1 MLGNAID
8 ASQPKAPVTI
18 STELLDSVSRPVTID
33 SVGTSP
39 KERAR
44 IVITD
49 HGSGMDAKTQG
60 RLFEPFFTT
69 KKRGTGLGLS
79 IARQIID
86 LHGGTIEVE
95 SELGKGTTFRV
106 ELPLVPDATGQ

>member
-1 MLGNAID
+1 LLGNAID
-8 ASQPKAPVTI
+8 ASQPKAPVRI
-18 STELLDSVSRPVTID
+18 STELLDSDSGPTTIGSD
-33 SVGTSP
+33 RTVAKG
-39 KERAR
+39 RAR

-49 HGSGMDAKTQG
+49 HGTGMDAKAQA

-86 LHGGTIEVE
+86 LHGGSIEVE
-95 SELGKGTTFRV
+95 SEPGKGTSFSV
-106 ELPLVPDATGQ
+106 ELPLKPRDEGQ